1 MLSVVYFYI
10 LLSVLL
16 VSLFKL
22 YLVTSRGTEN
32 FCFLCCLSHGLLV
45 HPVLLFAHN
54 GKISYFAVLMSPLK
68 WETFQKIV
76 KIQYLH
82 FFYFLLTS

>member
-1 MLSVVYFYI
+1 MLSVVYVYI
-10 LLSVLL
+10 LSCILL

-22 YLVTSRGTEN
+22 SLVTSRGTEN
-32 FCFLCCLSHGLLV
+32 VYFLCCLSHGLLV

-54 GKISYFAVLMSPLK
+54 AKIGYSAVVMSPVK
-68 WETFQKIV
+68 WETFEKIV

-82 FFYFLLTS
+82 FYFLLTS